1 MNKQW
6 EMINQP
12 LRGRGISWE
21 AVGEAFGSS
30 GTEGGVIS
38 VLSLALC
45 IASAHGSWCAVWG
58 IEVVGMLLTYQ
69 CVFPHCI

>member
-12 LRGRGISWE
+12 LRGMGISWK

-30 GTEGGVIS
+30 GTEGRGVP

-45 IASAHGSWCAVWG
+45 IVSVRWQQLCSLGC
-58 IEVVGMLLTYQ
+58 
-69 CVFPHCI
+69 

>member
-12 LRGRGISWE
+12 LRRRGISWK

-30 GTEGGVIS
+30 GTQRGVIS

-45 IASAHGSWCAVWG
+45 IASVRWQQLCSLGH
-58 IEVVGMLLTYQ
+58 
-69 CVFPHCI
+69 